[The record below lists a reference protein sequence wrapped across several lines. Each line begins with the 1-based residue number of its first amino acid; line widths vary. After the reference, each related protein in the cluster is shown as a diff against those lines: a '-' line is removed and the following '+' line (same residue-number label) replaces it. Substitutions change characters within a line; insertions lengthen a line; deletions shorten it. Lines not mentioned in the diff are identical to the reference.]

1 MTTEPNAGPAGPAD
15 PEPPETE
22 AHTRRWINHHAF
34 FVLAVLT
41 RYRCEIYKDREA
53 YSDEVGE
60 GIESWD
66 ADDQALAI
74 EEGRRQLDA
83 QFTQLQYVTRR
94 AAALLPVGI
103 AASVFFLTQLE
114 DLSDIT
120 QPRQTIARIL
130 LVAGSALTIW
140 GALVMGALIGG
151 RATFMQTDA
160 LQLTREP
167 ADLRKY
173 LARDYA
179 ENVSTGVNT
188 NAARLTHLGT
198 GVTWIAIGALLGVIG
213 LAVSVWSPPPSACD
227 ATPANATACV
237 DTGQTTG
244 QDSP

>member
-1 MTTEPNAGPAGPAD
+1 MTTEPDTDSACPAD
-15 PEPPETE
+15 PEPPDPD
-22 AHTRRWINHHAF
+22 AGPRRWVHSHAF

-41 RYRCEIYKDREA
+41 RYRCDIYKDREE

-66 ADDQALAI
+66 EDDQALAI

-83 QFTQLQYVTRR
+83 QFAQLQYVTRR
-94 AAALLPVGI
+94 ATALLPVGI
-103 AASVFFLTQLE
+103 AASVFFLTELE

-120 QPRQTIARIL
+120 QPRRTIARIL

-160 LQLTREP
+160 LQLTNEP
-167 ADLRKY
+167 PGLSKY

-188 NAARLTHLGT
+188 NAARLSHLGT
-198 GVTWIAIGALLGVIG
+198 GVAWIAIGALFGVIG
-213 LAVSVWSPPPSACD
+213 LAISVWSPPPSACD
-227 ATPANATACV
+227 DAPANPTACV
-237 DTGQTTG
+237 DIDNTTG
-244 QDSP
+244 EDSP

>member
-1 MTTEPNAGPAGPAD
+1 MTTEPNTDPACPPA
-15 PEPPETE
+15 PEPPRAEIRP
-22 AHTRRWINHHAF
+22 RRWVHHHAF

-41 RYRCEIYKDREA
+41 RYRCNVYKDREE
-53 YSDEVGE
+53 YKGEVGE

-66 ADDQALAI
+66 QDDQDLAI

-83 QFTQLQYVTRR
+83 QFAQLQYVTRR
-94 AAALLPVGI
+94 ATALLPVGI
-103 AASVFFLTQLE
+103 AASVFFLTELE

-120 QPRQTIARIL
+120 QPRQIIARIL

-151 RATFMQTDA
+151 RASFMQTDA
-160 LQLTREP
+160 LQLTKEP
-167 ADLRKY
+167 AGLRKH

-188 NAARLTHLGT
+188 HVARLNHLGT
-198 GVTWIAIGALLGVIG
+198 GVAWIAIGALLGVIG

-227 ATPANATACV
+227 DIPASATACA
-237 DTGQTTG
+237 DIDQTTG
-244 QDSP
+244 GDSP

>member
-1 MTTEPNAGPAGPAD
+1 MTTEPHTEPAGQPD
-15 PEPPETE
+15 PEPPKTE
-22 AHTRRWINHHAF
+22 ADTRRWVHSHVC

-41 RYRCEIYKDREA
+41 RYRWNIYKDREQ
-53 YSDEVGE
+53 YRDEIGE

-66 ADDQALAI
+66 DDDQALAI

-83 QFTQLQYVTRR
+83 QFAQLQYVTRR

-130 LVAGSALTIW
+130 LVSGSALAIW

-160 LQLTREP
+160 LQLTKEP
-167 ADLRKY
+167 PGLRKY

-198 GVTWIAIGALLGVIG
+198 GVAWIAIGALLGVIG

-227 ATPANATACV
+227 SAPTNTTACV
-237 DTGQTTG
+237 DIDQNTGG
-244 QDSP
+244 D

>member
-1 MTTEPNAGPAGPAD
+1 MTTELDTGPDSPAD
-15 PEPPETE
+15 PEPPKTET
-22 AHTRRWINHHAF
+22 HTRRWVHNHAV

-41 RYRCEIYKDREA
+41 RYRFDIYKDREQ
-53 YSDEVGE
+53 YSDEVGR

-66 ADDQALAI
+66 EDDQALAI

-83 QFTQLQYVTRR
+83 QFAQLQYVTRR

-140 GALVMGALIGG
+140 GALVMGALVGG

-160 LQLTREP
+160 LQLTKEP
-167 ADLRKY
+167 AGLRKH

-179 ENVSTGVNT
+179 QNVATGVNT

-198 GVTWIAIGALLGVIG
+198 GVTWIAIGALLGAIG

-227 ATPANATACV
+227 ATPATASASV
-237 DTGQTTG
+237 DIDQTTDRG
-244 QDSP
+244 AC

>member
-1 MTTEPNAGPAGPAD
+1 MTNKPNTDLADADD
-15 PEPPETE
+15 PESAETE
-22 AHTRRWINHHAF
+22 ADTRRWVHCHVF

-41 RYRCEIYKDREA
+41 GYRWRIYEDREQ

-60 GIESWD
+60 GIESWNQ
-66 ADDQALAI
+66 DDQVLAI
-74 EEGRRQLDA
+74 AEGRRQLDA
-83 QFTQLQYVTRR
+83 QFAQLQYLTRR

-103 AASVFFLTQLE
+103 AASAFFLTQLE

-130 LVAGSALTIW
+130 LVSGSTLAIW

-151 RATFMQTDA
+151 RATFKQTDA
-160 LQLTREP
+160 LQLTKEP
-167 ADLRKY
+167 SGLRKY

-198 GVTWIAIGALLGVIG
+198 GVTCIAIGALLGVIG

-227 ATPANATACV
+227 AAPANAPTCV
-237 DTGQTTG
+237 DIDQNTRG
-244 QDSP
+244 D